1 MGCAHADNSSTV
13 TNMKTNKFQKPIYI
27 IGHGT
32 CLPDEHPQMA
42 NISAE
47 NDKKQYPVY
56 AIEGPVAK
64 GMIPAGKLRRLGKIQ
79 KMALSSTWK
88 AIDGCPVDYSPD
100 DVSVAVGT
108 GLGSMNQTVS
118 FLENMF
124 INNEAFPKPACFTNS
139 VHNAVASQIAI
150 IFNCKGEN
158 HTFTQNAMSFE
169 IALKYSMTL
178 LQGDRAKYSIACGC
192 DELSGWMLDY
202 GKHMRWWKDAA
213 NKLAPMTEPTTPA
226 TIPGEGSASFI
237 LSNERDKPDDCPAV
251 KIVAI
256 DVCNFDPDANPK
268 TRADFITNSLTENQL
283 QLSDVDQIIFGA
295 DGSSSDEIYH
305 EIKFQLDNASKEI
318 IPYSTYKQYCGQ
330 FCTASAIGLA
340 KAVDMLID
348 QNPNKQNPQT
358 IVIYN
363 YSPDGFCSLFILQS
377 C

>member
-1 MGCAHADNSSTV
+1 
-13 TNMKTNKFQKPIYI
+13 MKTNNDQKAIYI
-27 IGHGT
+27 IGHGA
-32 CLPDEHPQMA
+32 CLPGEDPQMV
-42 NISAE
+42 NITAE
-47 NDKKQYPVY
+47 NDKQQQYPAYV
-56 AIEGPVAK
+56 IEGPVAK

-79 KMALSSTWK
+79 KMALASTWK
-88 AIDGCPVDYSPD
+88 AIDSCSVEYSPD

-108 GLGSMNQTVS
+108 GLGSMNETAS

-124 INNEAFPKPACFTNS
+124 VNDEAFPKPACFTNS

-150 IFNCKGEN
+150 IFQCRGEN

-178 LQGDRAKYSIACGC
+178 LQAGRAKYSIVCGC

-202 GKHMRWWKDAA
+202 GKHMRWWKDSPGP
-213 NKLAPMTEPTTPA
+213 LTPMNEPSALA

-237 LSNERDKPDDCPAV
+237 LSSDKDRPEGCLAV
-251 KIVAI
+251 KIVAVE
-256 DVCNFDPDANPK
+256 VCDIGPDANPQ
-268 TRADFITNSLTENQL
+268 TQADFITSSLTANQL
-283 QLSDVDQIIFGA
+283 QLSDVDRIIFGA
-295 DGSSSDEIYH
+295 DGSTFDKVYND
-305 EIKFQLDNASKEI
+305 IKTHLDNVSKEI

-340 KAVDMLID
+340 KAVDILMD
-348 QNPNKQNPQT
+348 QSADTQKTRT

-363 YSPDGFCSLFILQS
+363 YSPDGCCSLYILQS

>member
-1 MGCAHADNSSTV
+1 
-13 TNMKTNKFQKPIYI
+13 MKTYKFQKPIYI

-32 CLPDEHPQMA
+32 CLPDDQPQMV

-47 NDKKQYPVY
+47 NDKQQYLAYV
-56 AIEGPVAK
+56 IDGPVAK

-88 AIDGCPVDYSPD
+88 AIDGCSADLTQD
-100 DVSVAVGT
+100 DISVAVGT

-178 LQGDRAKYSIACGC
+178 LQGDRAKYAIACGC

-213 NKLAPMTEPTTPA
+213 NRLAPMTEPLAPA
-226 TIPGEGSASFI
+226 TIPGEGSASYI
-237 LSNERDKPDDCPAV
+237 LCNERDRPADRPAV
-251 KIVAI
+251 KIVAV
-256 DVCNFDPDANPK
+256 DVCNFDPDVNPK
-268 TRADFITNSLTENQL
+268 TRAEFIINSLTENEL
-283 QLSDVDQIIFGA
+283 QLSDVDQFIFGA
-295 DGSSSDEIYH
+295 DGSSSDKTYRD
-305 EIKFQLDNASKEI
+305 IKVQLDNVSKENI
-318 IPYSTYKQYCGQ
+318 QHSTYKQHCGQ

-340 KAVDMLID
+340 KAVDILID
-348 QNPNKQNPQT
+348 QNPNKQKPQT